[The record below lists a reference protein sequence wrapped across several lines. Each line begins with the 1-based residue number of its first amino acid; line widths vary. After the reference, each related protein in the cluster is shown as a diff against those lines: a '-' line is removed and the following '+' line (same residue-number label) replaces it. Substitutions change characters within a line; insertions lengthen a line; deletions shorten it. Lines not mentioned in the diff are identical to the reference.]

1 MSTPDATP
9 QNAATGSGF
18 IVAGPRKSDSIGG
31 ALRSA
36 FGHHQDSAADEFAAL
51 LRRIDLADREAGT
64 C

>member
-9 QNAATGSGF
+9 QNVATGSGF
-18 IVAGPRKSDSIGG
+18 IVAGPRKSDPIGG

-36 FGHHQDSAADEFAAL
+36 FGQQDSTGDEFAAL
-51 LRRIDLADREAGT
+51 LRRIDLADLEAGT